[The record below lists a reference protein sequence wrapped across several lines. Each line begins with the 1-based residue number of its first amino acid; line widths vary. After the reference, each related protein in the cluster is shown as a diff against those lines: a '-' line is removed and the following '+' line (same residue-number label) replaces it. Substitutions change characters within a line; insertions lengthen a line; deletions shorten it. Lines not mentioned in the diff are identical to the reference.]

1 MCDATATPMSMGGS
15 HGLDRRRT
23 DHELIMRSR
32 ASRQRSAFE
41 YTLKPRNEVPGY
53 AWKTKG
59 RVTITKKP

>member
-1 MCDATATPMSMGGS
+1 MVPG
-15 HGLDRRRT
+15 
-23 DHELIMRSR
+23 I
-32 ASRQRSAFE
+32 E